1 VQRRAR
7 RGPASAVLEGQC
19 PCQKVHAHLVGW
31 LGRSPAHGRVQNH
44 PLAQVKNSTFAGY
57 AGGGLLLHWW
67 QDTGGGAEM
76 NQISILI
83 VMIAGI
89 VAESIILI
97 RARERARVEE
107 EVLDRLVRYAG
118 RRLS

>member
-1 VQRRAR
+1 
-7 RGPASAVLEGQC
+7 
-19 PCQKVHAHLVGW
+19 
-31 LGRSPAHGRVQNH
+31 
-44 PLAQVKNSTFAGY
+44 
-57 AGGGLLLHWW
+57 
-67 QDTGGGAEM
+67 M